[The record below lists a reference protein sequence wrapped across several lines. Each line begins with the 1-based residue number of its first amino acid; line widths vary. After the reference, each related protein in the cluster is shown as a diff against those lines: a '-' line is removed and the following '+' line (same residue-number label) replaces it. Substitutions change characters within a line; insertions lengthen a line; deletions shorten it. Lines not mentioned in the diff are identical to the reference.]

1 MSNFIIGLVTPDML
15 TTIKWGTY
23 IFFAAFCLLAFAST
37 YFFIPETRGKTLE
50 DMDLVFGDTEAYEEK
65 ERIRGIEAQ
74 LRGVHIDGTENEK
87 EMALAD
93 HKEV

>member
-15 TTIKWGTY
+15 ATITWGTY
-23 IFFAAFCLLAFAST
+23 IFFAAFCLLAFLFT
-37 YFFIPETRGKTLE
+37 YFLIPETRGKTLE
-50 DMDLVFGDTEAYEEK
+50 DMDLVFGDTEAHEEK

-87 EMALAD
+87 EAAIAE
-93 HKEV
+93 HREV